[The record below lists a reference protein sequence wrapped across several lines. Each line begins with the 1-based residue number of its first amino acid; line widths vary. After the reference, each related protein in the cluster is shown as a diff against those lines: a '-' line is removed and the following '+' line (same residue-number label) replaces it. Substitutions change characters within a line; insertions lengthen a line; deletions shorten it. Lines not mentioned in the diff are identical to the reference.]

1 MREPSFKK
9 TPHTHGAC
17 ANTHFKQYAI
27 QIQGGFCMQKRKSWI
42 GMVVVGLALALA
54 GCASLNNATIY
65 GGTGAALGAGVG
77 AIVGNQFGNHSVI
90 GALVGAAVGGTAGA
104 LIGANMDKQAAE
116 LKKDLKGAKVE
127 RVGEGIKITFDSG
140 ILFGS
145 DSATVQAG
153 AVGNIKQLAATL
165 NKYKDTN
172 VLVEGHTDSTGK
184 EEHNQS
190 LSERRANAVSNILKG
205 ENVLPTR
212 ISSMGYGATQPVAG
226 NETVEGR
233 QQNRRVEIAIFANE
247 RMKKAAEKGQL

>member
-1 MREPSFKK
+1 M
-9 TPHTHGAC
+9 
-17 ANTHFKQYAI
+17 NTRRLKQLVA
-27 QIQGGFCMQKRKSWI
+27 F
-42 GMVVVGLALALA
+42 LALSLA
-54 GCASLNNATIY
+54 ISGCASLNNAEIY

-116 LKKDLKGAKVE
+116 LKNDLKGAKVE

-140 ILFGS
+140 ILFAS
-145 DSATVQAG
+145 NSSEVQSEG
-153 AVGNIKQLAATL
+153 VSNVQRLAVTL

-184 EEHNQS
+184 EEHNQA
-190 LSERRANAVSNILKG
+190 LSDRRADAVGNILINQKVSN
-205 ENVLPTR
+205 TR
-212 ISSMGYGATQPVAG
+212 ISSKGYGSTQPVAS
-226 NETVEGR
+226 NDTAEGR

-247 RMKKAAEKGQL
+247 KMKKAAENGKL